1 MLSVSRLA
9 ACSGFSGLYNSPF
22 IMHDEHTSR
31 VPVALGLRP
40 NELRTV
46 SKAAV
51 ARFFTV
57 APVSVTKSAG
67 SGCAAS
73 ASSTED
79 AYICCTFRFFLKTTY
94 LVGKNVLISA
104 SGGGPVLV
112 RREPTTGKRGEAAAN
127 RELDEEEACR
137 VSTMRTTLE
146 REKQRGWASHSA

>member
-9 ACSGFSGLYNSPF
+9 TCSGFSGLYNSPF

-79 AYICCTFRFFLKTTY
+79 AFICCTFCPFPRR
-94 LVGKNVLISA
+94 VLAAGAIRGRGGRSLWTPAVA
-104 SGGGPVLV
+104 S
-112 RREPTTGKRGEAAAN
+112 
-127 RELDEEEACR
+127 
-137 VSTMRTTLE
+137 
-146 REKQRGWASHSA
+146 